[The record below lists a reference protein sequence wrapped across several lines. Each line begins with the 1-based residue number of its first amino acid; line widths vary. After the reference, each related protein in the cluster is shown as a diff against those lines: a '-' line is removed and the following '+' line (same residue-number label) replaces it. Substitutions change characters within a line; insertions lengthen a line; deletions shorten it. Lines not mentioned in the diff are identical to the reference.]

1 LSEMSEPQLT
11 EHEEELIKQAIAKT
25 LLSEPPT
32 IGVVGVSGT
41 GKSSTIN
48 AMFKTDLPISHVVAC
63 TKSFRDVN
71 LHVNVTSGQAK
82 GEGSVLRVVDAP
94 GLGEDV
100 RRDPEYL
107 DMYLENL
114 PRCDVILWVMTA
126 RNRAIALDQLYLKK
140 LDRFH
145 DRIVFGINQIDIV
158 EPMDWSLKTQLPSVR
173 QERNLE
179 EIVADRR
186 ERLESVMDAEV
197 KIFPYSAR
205 YGYGLQELFTLL
217 IESCPKNR
225 AWIFDAIKNFSPFD
239 FLPEAARKVV
249 LDRLQ
254 ELPKK
259 GRRPSKH

>member
-1 LSEMSEPQLT
+1 MSEPQISKQD
-11 EHEEELIKQAIAKT
+11 EEQIIRAVAGT

-63 TKSFRDVN
+63 TKAFRDVN
-71 LHVNVTSGQAK
+71 LHVNITTGHAK
-82 GEGSVLRVVDAP
+82 GEGTVLRVVDAP
-94 GLGEDV
+94 GLGEDG

-114 PRCDVILWVMTA
+114 SRCDVVLWVMTA
-126 RNRAIALDQLYLKK
+126 RNRAVALDQLYLKK
-140 LDRFH
+140 LEGFH
-145 DRIVFGINQIDIV
+145 DRMIFGINQIDIV
-158 EPMDWSLKTQLPSVR
+158 EPMDWSLRTQLPSKQ
-173 QERNLE
+173 QERNIQ
-179 EIVADRR
+179 EIVRDRR
-186 ERLESVMDAEV
+186 ERLESVVGPGV

-217 IESCPKNR
+217 VESCPQHR

-239 FLPEAARKVV
+239 FLPDAARKIV
-249 LDRLQ
+249 LDKLQ
-254 ELPKK
+254 NHPEK
-259 GRRPSKH
+259 GKRRR